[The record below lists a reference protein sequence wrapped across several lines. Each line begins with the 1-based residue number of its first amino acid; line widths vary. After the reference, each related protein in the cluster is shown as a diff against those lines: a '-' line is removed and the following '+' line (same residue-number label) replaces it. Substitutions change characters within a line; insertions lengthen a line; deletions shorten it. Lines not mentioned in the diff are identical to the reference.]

1 MENTLN
7 TVLNMTLATLLFASA
22 VSGQTKGRTL
32 RFPNTEKR
40 EMEKTYFKGV
50 LNEDKYFPYKRA
62 DKERPK
68 SVAEEEEDLDVLASK
83 LSWHYA
89 DVVTGEQSEWML
101 DPTDLKLVLDLG
113 QRLGTEEAVGQMAE
127 GESCKGEACEQNKA
141 RRMMIFPPDERYE
154 MTNANWSPPRHV
166 GKLLYGGGGGCTA
179 TLIGPRHVITA
190 GHCVHEGD
198 GGDWLSNVEFFPGMT
213 STNKAPASFRAVALW
228 SLRGWTRDGDNSYDL
243 GMIKLNQETGLGW
256 VSFGHHSGMS
266 ESWLMY
272 SKGYPNDK
280 PFGTQ
285 WSTSGDYPSD
295 VNGLDIEF
303 DTLDIK
309 KGQSGSP
316 IYKYQ
321 SSGPVIYGVL
331 FGEVWWEFL
340 WWGDEWNQF
349 TRITSGR
356 FSSMCDWINDARL
369 GC

>member
-1 MENTLN
+1 MQN
-7 TVLNMTLATLLFASA
+7 TVLNVTFATLLFASA
-22 VSGQTKGRTL
+22 VSGQTKERTL
-32 RFPNTEKR
+32 RFPNTKKV
-40 EMEKTYFKGV
+40 EMEKTYFTGV
-50 LNEDKYFPYKRA
+50 FNEGKYLPYKRTDRA
-62 DKERPK
+62 RPK
-68 SVAEEEEDLDVLASK
+68 SVAEEEQDLDVLAGQ

-89 DVVTGEQSEWML
+89 DVLTGEQTEWML
-101 DPTDLKLVLDLG
+101 DPADLKLVLEVG
-113 QRLGTEEAVGQMAE
+113 QKLGTEEAVGLKVE
-127 GESCKGEACEQNKA
+127 GENCQGEDCEQGGENKA
-141 RRMMIFPPDERYE
+141 RRMFIFPPDERYE
-154 MTNANWSPPRHV
+154 ITTANWSPPRHV
-166 GKLLYGGGGGCTA
+166 GKILYGGSGGCSG
-179 TLIGPRHVITA
+179 TLIGPRHVLTA

-198 GGDWLSNVEFFPGMT
+198 GGDWLSNIEFFPGMT
-213 STNKAPASFRAVALW
+213 STNKSPPSFRAVALW
-228 SLRGWTRDGDNSYDL
+228 SLRGWTRDGDISYDL

-256 VSFGHHSGMS
+256 VPFGYHGGMS
-266 ESWLMY
+266 ESWLMF
-272 SKGYPNDK
+272 SKGYPGDK

-303 DTLDIK
+303 DTLDAM

-321 SSGPVIYGVL
+321 SSGPVIYGVW